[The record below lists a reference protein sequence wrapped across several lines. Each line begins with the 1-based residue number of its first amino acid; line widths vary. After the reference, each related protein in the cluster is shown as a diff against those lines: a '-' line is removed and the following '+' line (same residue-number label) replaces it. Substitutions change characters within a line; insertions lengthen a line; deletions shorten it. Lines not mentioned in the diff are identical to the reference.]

1 MYNSLIGMYVIYPE
15 LFKQLELPDSIDKET
30 AVNNI
35 LLKCGEFEI
44 LYAAPHF
51 LADMIGVWS
60 RCKKYQFETL
70 ANTTAFEYNPIE
82 NYDRLEDFEEKI
94 DNQQSGS
101 STESGNN
108 SGNSEKSVAGFESNK
123 YVGSEKI
130 ANNEDSNS
138 KSTATNTGSSK
149 TTHSLHMHG
158 NIGVMSTQD
167 MIKQE
172 REISRFSVYDAIS
185 DEFMR
190 EFCIAVY

>member
-15 LFKQLELPDSIDKET
+15 LFKQLELPAGVDKDT

-70 ANTTAFEYNPIE
+70 ANTATFKYNPIE
-82 NYDRLEDFEEKI
+82 NYDRTEDFEENSK
-94 DNQQSGS
+94 NQNSGS
-101 STESGNN
+101 SSESGNN

-130 ANNEDSNS
+130 TNNESASS
-138 KSTATNTGSSK
+138 KSTATNNGSS
-149 TTHSLHMHG
+149 TITHSLHTHG